1 MESLYNCG
9 KLEVKT
15 STIPDSGFGVFATED
30 IEKGEIL
37 EECQYVMFP
46 NNDCTKNII
55 RDYRFYMGKDK
66 DSFAVV
72 LGYASL
78 YNSDPLKRNAIW
90 ATPSMGK
97 KVLFEPTSLKLEKN
111 YLNCF
116 TFFAVNDIKK
126 GEEIFTDYHSSYQK
140 K

>member
-1 MESLYNCG
+1 MENLYNCG

-30 IEKGEIL
+30 IKKGEIL
-37 EECQYVMFP
+37 EECQYVIFP

-55 RDYRFYMGKDK
+55 RDYRFYMGKEK

-72 LGYASL
+72 LGYGSL
-78 YNSDPLKRNAIW
+78 FNSNPIKRNAIW
-90 ATPSMGK
+90 STPYMGK
-97 KVLFEPTSLKLEKN
+97 KILFEPTSLKLEKN